1 MSEATTLR
9 KDWTVRA
16 LTISYL
22 YPVGEEA
29 GKGEIDM
36 TRLIAPHVVALTLRV
51 VSVFGIALWLSGDI
65 CPLAD
70 AADTPPNTAGSRISA
85 PLANLAYVPPKTRNP
100 GGRVG
105 AATRGQEDELPT
117 LMALVPETHTGLST
131 TDQPSLYWFLS
142 KPTSLPIEFVVQVG
156 TEAKPFLET
165 RLKPV
170 GAPGIQEI
178 RLQEYGIRLQPR
190 VVYQWYVQIVPDQ
203 QDRTKDAVAG
213 GFLMHAP
220 APAAVQAGLTQ
231 SPKEEAP
238 RILAEAG
245 LWYDALTAL
254 AELIAGAPANQLYRQ
269 ERAAILKQERMPV
282 VAAWDLGQTGKP

>member
-1 MSEATTLR
+1 MHSLQTCRWMTLSLGGACLLGLAAILSSVSIPLLQAAEA
-9 KDWTVRA
+9 
-16 LTISYL
+16 
-22 YPVGEEA
+22 
-29 GKGEIDM
+29 
-36 TRLIAPHVVALTLRV
+36 
-51 VSVFGIALWLSGDI
+51 
-65 CPLAD
+65 
-70 AADTPPNTAGSRISA
+70 PPGSSGSRIA
-85 PLANLAYVPPKTRNP
+85 TPLGNLAYVPPKTRNP

-165 RLKPV
+165 RLKSV
-170 GAPGIQEI
+170 SAPGIQEI
-178 RLQEYGIRLQPR
+178 RLQEYGVRLQPG

-220 APAAVQAGLTQ
+220 APAAVQAGLKQ
-231 SPKEEAP
+231 SPKEDAP

-254 AELIAGAPANQLYRQ
+254 AELIAGTPANPLYRQ
-269 ERAAILKQERMPV
+269 ERATILKQERMPV